1 MFLIYINELVT
12 LLNSFGVKVKLFADD
27 VKLYIKIV
35 NGTDYDKLQAA
46 LSALCAWTEDWQ
58 LPISI
63 SKCCVLH
70 IGKGNVSHQFFIN
83 GSPLPVVN
91 SCRDLGITIISTLLF
106 SDHITNIVAKAH
118 QRSIGVLFHVILHC

>member
-46 LSALCAWTEDWQ
+46 LSALCAWTED
-58 LPISI
+58 
-63 SKCCVLH
+63 
-70 IGKGNVSHQFFIN
+70 
-83 GSPLPVVN
+83 
-91 SCRDLGITIISTLLF
+91 
-106 SDHITNIVAKAH
+106 
-118 QRSIGVLFHVILHC
+118 

>member
-1 MFLIYINELVT
+1 LVDWIVKLFSNKTFCSKIADLICGVIQGSVIGLLMFLIYINELVT

-35 NGTDYDKLQAA
+35 NGTDYDKLQAT
-46 LSALCAWTEDWQ
+46 LLALCAWAEDWQ

-70 IGKGNVSHQFFIN
+70 IGKGNVSHQFFYQW
-83 GSPLPVVN
+83 
-91 SCRDLGITIISTLLF
+91 ITITS
-106 SDHITNIVAKAH
+106 
-118 QRSIGVLFHVILHC
+118 R